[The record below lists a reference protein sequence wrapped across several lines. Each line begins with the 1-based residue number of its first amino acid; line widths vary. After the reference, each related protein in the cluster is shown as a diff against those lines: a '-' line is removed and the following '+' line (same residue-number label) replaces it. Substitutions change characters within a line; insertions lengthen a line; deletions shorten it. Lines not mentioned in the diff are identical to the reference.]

1 VVNKNKKDRNQ
12 TVAYFS
18 MEIGIDNN
26 LHTYSGGLGV
36 LAGDTLRAAADL
48 NVPLVGLTLIH
59 RQGYLRQ
66 KLSADGWQTEEPDPW
81 EIEQFLQA
89 ESPRIS
95 VIIEGRQVQVRA
107 WRYDVRGIRGFEV
120 PVYFL
125 DTNLPENTEFDRGLT
140 DFLYGGDEHYR
151 LCQEIILGVGGVRM
165 LRALGYEHLK
175 IFHLNEGHSAL
186 LILELLDEEARRNLR
201 EAIADSDKETVRN
214 KCVFTTHTPVPAGHD
229 QFPIDLVKK
238 VLGDRNDFFAL
249 DGVLYEGRIL
259 NMTGLAL
266 NFSRYVNGVARKHG
280 EISRL
285 MYAGYEIES
294 ITNGVH
300 AATWVSEP
308 FRELFD
314 RYMPIWRQDNFSLR
328 YALSIP
334 KMEIWLA
341 HLRAKRKLL
350 AYVREKTGVALDENT
365 LTIGF
370 ARRATAYKRA
380 NLLFSDIDRLRKIS
394 QESGALQI
402 IYAGKAHP
410 RDIPGKELIKQIFQA
425 KMKLAGD
432 IEVIY
437 LENYDL
443 HLGALMTAGVDLW
456 LNTPQ
461 PPLEA
466 SGTSGMKACL
476 NGVPNLSVLDGWW
489 VEGHLEGL
497 TGWAI
502 EENTSNQKDEVKPGE
517 AEVIYEK
524 LETKIIPIYY
534 KRKSQF
540 IDIMAHCIA
549 INGSFFNT
557 QRMMQEYV
565 LNAYFTD

>member
-1 VVNKNKKDRNQ
+1 
-12 TVAYFS
+12 

-95 VIIEGRQVQVRA
+95 VIIEGRQVQVKA

-125 DTNLPENTEFDRGLT
+125 DTNLPENTEFDRSLT

-229 QFPIDLVKK
+229 QFPIDLVKR

-350 AYVREKTGVALDENT
+350 AYVREKTGVDLDENT

>member
-1 VVNKNKKDRNQ
+1 
-12 TVAYFS
+12 
-18 MEIGIDNN
+18 MEIGIDNS

-48 NVPLVGLTLIH
+48 NVPLLGLTLIH

-125 DTNLPENTEFDRGLT
+125 DTNLPENTEFDRSLT

-238 VLGDRNDFFAL
+238 VMGDRNDFFAL

-350 AYVREKTGVALDENT
+350 AYVREKTGVDLDENT

-502 EENTSNQKDEVKPGE
+502 EENRSNQKDQVKPGE

-524 LETKIIPIYY
+524 LETKIIPLYY

>member
-1 VVNKNKKDRNQ
+1 MDRNKKDRNQ

-89 ESPRIS
+89 ESPIIS

-125 DTNLPENTEFDRGLT
+125 DTNLPDNTEFDRSLT

-165 LRALGYEHLK
+165 LRALGYENLK

-229 QFPIDLVKK
+229 QFPIDLVKR

-308 FRELFD
+308 FQELFD

-350 AYVREKTGVALDENT
+350 AYVREKTGVDLDENT

>member
-1 VVNKNKKDRNQ
+1 VNKNKKDRNQ

>member
-1 VVNKNKKDRNQ
+1 MNRNKKDRNQ

-125 DTNLPENTEFDRGLT
+125 DTNLPENTEFDRSLT

-165 LRALGYEHLK
+165 LRALGYENLK

-201 EAIADSDKETVRN
+201 ETIADSDKETVRN

-229 QFPIDLVKK
+229 QFPIDLVKR

-350 AYVREKTGVALDENT
+350 AYVREKTGVDLDENT

>member
-1 VVNKNKKDRNQ
+1 MNKNKKDRNQ

-125 DTNLPENTEFDRGLT
+125 DTNLPENTEFDRSLT

-201 EAIADSDKETVRN
+201 ETIADSDKETVRN

-229 QFPIDLVKK
+229 QFPIDLVKR

>member
-1 VVNKNKKDRNQ
+1 MNKNKKDRNQ

-125 DTNLPENTEFDRGLT
+125 DTNLPENTEFDRSLT

-165 LRALGYEHLK
+165 LRALGYENLK

-201 EAIADSDKETVRN
+201 ETIADSDKETVRN

-229 QFPIDLVKK
+229 QFPIDLVKR

-524 LETKIIPIYY
+524 LETKIIPLYY

>member
-1 VVNKNKKDRNQ
+1 VNRNKKDRNQ

-18 MEIGIDNN
+18 MEIGIDNS

-48 NVPLVGLTLIH
+48 NVPLLGLTLIH

-125 DTNLPENTEFDRGLT
+125 DTNLPENTEFDRSLT

-238 VLGDRNDFFAL
+238 VMGDRNDFFAL

-350 AYVREKTGVALDENT
+350 AYVREKTGVDLDENT

-380 NLLFSDIDRLRKIS
+380 NLLFSDIERLRKIS

-425 KMKLAGD
+425 KVKLAGD

-502 EENTSNQKDEVKPGE
+502 EENRSNQKDQVKPGE

-524 LETKIIPIYY
+524 LETKIIPLYY

>member
-1 VVNKNKKDRNQ
+1 VDRNKKDRNQ

-48 NVPLVGLTLIH
+48 SVPLLGLTLIH

-229 QFPIDLVKK
+229 QFPIDLVKR

-350 AYVREKTGVALDENT
+350 AYVREKTGVDLDENT

-380 NLLFSDIDRLRKIS
+380 NLLFSDIDRLRKIG

>member
-1 VVNKNKKDRNQ
+1 MNKNKKDRNQ

-249 DGVLYEGRIL
+249 AGVLYEGRIL

-350 AYVREKTGVALDENT
+350 AYVREKTGVDLDENT

>member
-1 VVNKNKKDRNQ
+1 VNRNKKDRNQ

-125 DTNLPENTEFDRGLT
+125 DTNLPENTEFDRSLT

-229 QFPIDLVKK
+229 QFPIDLVKR

>member
-1 VVNKNKKDRNQ
+1 MNRNKKDRNQ

-229 QFPIDLVKK
+229 QFPIDLVKR

-350 AYVREKTGVALDENT
+350 AYVREKTGVDLDENT

>member
-1 VVNKNKKDRNQ
+1 MDRNKKDRNQ

-48 NVPLVGLTLIH
+48 SVPLLGLTLIH

-229 QFPIDLVKK
+229 QFPIDLVKR

-350 AYVREKTGVALDENT
+350 AYVREKTGVDLDENT

-380 NLLFSDIDRLRKIS
+380 NLLFSDIDRLRKIG

>member
-1 VVNKNKKDRNQ
+1 MNRNKKDRNQ

-125 DTNLPENTEFDRGLT
+125 DTNLPENTEFDRSLT

-165 LRALGYEHLK
+165 LRALGYENLK

-229 QFPIDLVKK
+229 QFPIDLVKR

>member
-1 VVNKNKKDRNQ
+1 MNRNKKDRNQ

-125 DTNLPENTEFDRGLT
+125 DTNLPENTEFDRSLT

-229 QFPIDLVKK
+229 QFPIDLVKR

>member
-1 VVNKNKKDRNQ
+1 
-12 TVAYFS
+12 
-18 MEIGIDNN
+18 MEIGIDNS

-48 NVPLVGLTLIH
+48 NVPLLGLTLIH

-125 DTNLPENTEFDRGLT
+125 DTNLPENTEFDRSLT

-350 AYVREKTGVALDENT
+350 AYVREKTGVDLDENT

-502 EENTSNQKDEVKPGE
+502 EENRSNQKDQVKPGE

-524 LETKIIPIYY
+524 LETKIIPLYY

>member
-1 VVNKNKKDRNQ
+1 VNKNKKDRNQ

-125 DTNLPENTEFDRGLT
+125 DTNLPENTEFDRSLT

-229 QFPIDLVKK
+229 QFPIDLVKR

>member
-1 VVNKNKKDRNQ
+1 VNRNKKDRNQ

-175 IFHLNEGHSAL
+175 IFHLNEGHSSL
-186 LILELLDEEARRNLR
+186 LILELLDEEARRNAR

-285 MYAGYEIES
+285 MYAGYEIDS

-300 AATWVSEP
+300 AATWASEP

-334 KMEIWLA
+334 KREIWLA

-350 AYVREKTGVALDENT
+350 AYVREKTGINLDENT

-394 QESGALQI
+394 QESGSLQI

-502 EENTSNQKDEVKPGE
+502 EENRSNQKDQVKPGE

>member
-1 VVNKNKKDRNQ
+1 MNRNKKDRNP

-18 MEIGIDNN
+18 MEIGINN
-26 LHTYSGGLGV
+26 SMHTYSGGLGL
-36 LAGDTLRAAADL
+36 LAGYSLRAAADL

-81 EIEQFLQA
+81 EIEKVLQE

-95 VIIEGRQVQVRA
+95 VTVEGRQVQVRA
-107 WRYDVRGIRGFEV
+107 WSYKVRGIRGFEV

-125 DTNLPENTEFDRGLT
+125 DTSLPENTEFDRGLT

-151 LCQEIILGVGGVRM
+151 LCQEIVLGVGGVRM
-165 LRALGYEHLK
+165 LRALGYDHLK

-186 LILELLDEEARRNLR
+186 LILELLDEEARRNFR
-201 EAIADSDKETVRN
+201 KAIADSDKETIRN

-285 MYAGYEIES
+285 MYSGYEIES

-300 AATWVSEP
+300 AATWVSGP
-308 FRELFD
+308 FQELFD
-314 RYMPIWRQDNFSLR
+314 HYMPMWRQDNFSLR

-334 KMEIWLA
+334 KTEIWLS

-350 AYVREKTGVALDENT
+350 AYIREKTGTNLDENV

-380 NLLFSDIDRLRKIS
+380 NLLFSDIDRLRKIRR
-394 QESGALQI
+394 ESGALQI

-410 RDIPGKELIKQIFQA
+410 RDNPGKGLIKQIFQA
-425 KMKLAGD
+425 RMDLAGAID
-432 IEVIY
+432 VIY
-437 LENYDL
+437 LENYDMQ
-443 HLGALMTAGVDLW
+443 LGALMTAGVDLW

-476 NGVPNLSVLDGWW
+476 NGVPSLSVLDGWW

-502 EENTSNQKDEVKPGE
+502 EENRSNQKGQIKAGE
-517 AEVIYEK
+517 ADVIYDK
-524 LETKIIPIYY
+524 LETRIIPIYY

-557 QRMMQEYV
+557 QRMIQEYV
-565 LNAYFTD
+565 LNAYFSD

>member
-1 VVNKNKKDRNQ
+1 
-12 TVAYFS
+12 

-125 DTNLPENTEFDRGLT
+125 DTNLPENTEFDRSLT

-229 QFPIDLVKK
+229 QFPIDLVKR

>member
-1 VVNKNKKDRNQ
+1 MDRNKKDRNQ

-125 DTNLPENTEFDRGLT
+125 DTNLPENTEFDRSLT

-229 QFPIDLVKK
+229 QFPIDQVKK

-350 AYVREKTGVALDENT
+350 AYVREKTGVDLDENT

>member
-1 VVNKNKKDRNQ
+1 MNRNKKDRNQ

-18 MEIGIDNN
+18 MEIGIDNS

-107 WRYDVRGIRGFEV
+107 WRYDVRGIRGFDV

-229 QFPIDLVKK
+229 QFPIDLVKR

-350 AYVREKTGVALDENT
+350 AYVREKTGVDLDENT

>member
-1 VVNKNKKDRNQ
+1 VNRNKKDRNP

-18 MEIGIDNN
+18 MEIGINN
-26 LHTYSGGLGV
+26 SMHTYSGGLGL
-36 LAGDTLRAAADL
+36 LAGDSLRAAADL

-81 EIEQFLQA
+81 EIEKVLQE

-95 VIIEGRQVQVRA
+95 VTVEGRQVQVRA
-107 WRYDVRGIRGFEV
+107 WSYKVRGIRGFEV

-125 DTNLPENTEFDRGLT
+125 DTSLPENTEFDRGLT

-151 LCQEIILGVGGVRM
+151 LCQEIVLGVGGVRM
-165 LRALGYEHLK
+165 LRALGYDHLK

-186 LILELLDEEARRNLR
+186 LILELLDEEARRNFR
-201 EAIADSDKETVRN
+201 KAIADSDKETIRN

-285 MYAGYEIES
+285 MYSGYEIES

-300 AATWVSEP
+300 AATWVSGP
-308 FRELFD
+308 FQELFD
-314 RYMPIWRQDNFSLR
+314 HYMPMWRQDNFSLR

-334 KMEIWLA
+334 KTEIWLS

-350 AYVREKTGVALDENT
+350 AYIREKTGTNLDENV

-380 NLLFSDIDRLRKIS
+380 NLLFSDIDRLRKIRR
-394 QESGALQI
+394 ESGALQI

-410 RDIPGKELIKQIFQA
+410 RDNPGKGLIKQIFQA
-425 KMKLAGD
+425 RMDLAGAID
-432 IEVIY
+432 VIY
-437 LENYDL
+437 LENYDMQ
-443 HLGALMTAGVDLW
+443 LGALMTAGVDLW

-476 NGVPNLSVLDGWW
+476 NGVPSLSVLDGWW

-502 EENTSNQKDEVKPGE
+502 EENRSNQKGQIKAGE
-517 AEVIYEK
+517 ADVIYDK
-524 LETKIIPIYY
+524 LETRIIPIYY

-557 QRMMQEYV
+557 QRMIQEYV
-565 LNAYFTD
+565 LNAYFSD

>member
-1 VVNKNKKDRNQ
+1 MNRNKKDRNQ

-95 VIIEGRQVQVRA
+95 VIIEGRQVQVKA

-229 QFPIDLVKK
+229 QFPIDLVKR

>member
-1 VVNKNKKDRNQ
+1 MNRNKKDRNQ

-18 MEIGIDNN
+18 MEIGIDNS

-125 DTNLPENTEFDRGLT
+125 DTNLPENTEFDRSLT

-229 QFPIDLVKK
+229 QFPIDLVKR

-350 AYVREKTGVALDENT
+350 AYVREKTGVDLDENT

-456 LNTPQ
+456 LNTPSLLWKLREQ
-461 PPLEA
+461 
-466 SGTSGMKACL
+466 
-476 NGVPNLSVLDGWW
+476 
-489 VEGHLEGL
+489 VE
-497 TGWAI
+497 
-502 EENTSNQKDEVKPGE
+502 
-517 AEVIYEK
+517 
-524 LETKIIPIYY
+524 
-534 KRKSQF
+534 
-540 IDIMAHCIA
+540 
-549 INGSFFNT
+549 
-557 QRMMQEYV
+557 
-565 LNAYFTD
+565 

>member
-186 LILELLDEEARRNLR
+186 LILELLDEEARRNQQ
-201 EAIADSDKETVRN
+201 
-214 KCVFTTHTPVPAGHD
+214 G
-229 QFPIDLVKK
+229 
-238 VLGDRNDFFAL
+238 
-249 DGVLYEGRIL
+249 
-259 NMTGLAL
+259 
-266 NFSRYVNGVARKHG
+266 
-280 EISRL
+280 
-285 MYAGYEIES
+285 
-294 ITNGVH
+294 
-300 AATWVSEP
+300 
-308 FRELFD
+308 
-314 RYMPIWRQDNFSLR
+314 
-328 YALSIP
+328 
-334 KMEIWLA
+334 
-341 HLRAKRKLL
+341 
-350 AYVREKTGVALDENT
+350 
-365 LTIGF
+365 
-370 ARRATAYKRA
+370 
-380 NLLFSDIDRLRKIS
+380 
-394 QESGALQI
+394 
-402 IYAGKAHP
+402 
-410 RDIPGKELIKQIFQA
+410 
-425 KMKLAGD
+425 
-432 IEVIY
+432 
-437 LENYDL
+437 
-443 HLGALMTAGVDLW
+443 
-456 LNTPQ
+456 
-461 PPLEA
+461 
-466 SGTSGMKACL
+466 
-476 NGVPNLSVLDGWW
+476 
-489 VEGHLEGL
+489 
-497 TGWAI
+497 
-502 EENTSNQKDEVKPGE
+502 
-517 AEVIYEK
+517 
-524 LETKIIPIYY
+524 
-534 KRKSQF
+534 
-540 IDIMAHCIA
+540 
-549 INGSFFNT
+549 
-557 QRMMQEYV
+557 
-565 LNAYFTD
+565 

>member
-1 VVNKNKKDRNQ
+1 
-12 TVAYFS
+12 

-125 DTNLPENTEFDRGLT
+125 DTNLPENTEFDRSLT

-229 QFPIDLVKK
+229 QFPIDLVKR

-350 AYVREKTGVALDENT
+350 AYVREKTGVDLDENT

>member
-1 VVNKNKKDRNQ
+1 VNRNKKDRNQ

-18 MEIGIDNN
+18 MEIGIDNS

-48 NVPLVGLTLIH
+48 NVPLLGLTLIH

-125 DTNLPENTEFDRGLT
+125 DTNLPENTEFDRSLT

-165 LRALGYEHLK
+165 LRALGYENLK

-238 VLGDRNDFFAL
+238 VMGDRNDFFAL

-350 AYVREKTGVALDENT
+350 AYVREKTGVDLDENT

-432 IEVIY
+432 MEVIY

-502 EENTSNQKDEVKPGE
+502 EENRSNQKDQVKPGE

-524 LETKIIPIYY
+524 LETKIIPLYY

>member
-1 VVNKNKKDRNQ
+1 
-12 TVAYFS
+12 

-125 DTNLPENTEFDRGLT
+125 DTNLPENTEFDRSLT

-165 LRALGYEHLK
+165 LRALGYENLK

-201 EAIADSDKETVRN
+201 ETIADSDKETVRN

-229 QFPIDLVKK
+229 QFPIDLVKR

>member
-1 VVNKNKKDRNQ
+1 VNRNKKDRNP

-18 MEIGIDNN
+18 MEIGINN
-26 LHTYSGGLGV
+26 SMHTYSGGLGL
-36 LAGDTLRAAADL
+36 LAGDSLRAAADL

-81 EIEQFLQA
+81 EIEKVLQE

-95 VIIEGRQVQVRA
+95 VTVEGRQVQVRA
-107 WRYDVRGIRGFEV
+107 WSYKVRGIRGFEV

-125 DTNLPENTEFDRGLT
+125 DTSLPENTEFDRGLT

-151 LCQEIILGVGGVRM
+151 LCQEIVLGVGGVRM
-165 LRALGYEHLK
+165 LRALGYDHLK

-186 LILELLDEEARRNLR
+186 LILELLDEEARRNFR
-201 EAIADSDKETVRN
+201 KAIADSDKETIRN

-350 AYVREKTGVALDENT
+350 AYVREKTGVDLDENT

-380 NLLFSDIDRLRKIS
+380 NLLFSDIDRLRKIRR
-394 QESGALQI
+394 ESGALQI

-410 RDIPGKELIKQIFQA
+410 RDNPGKGLIKQIFQA
-425 KMKLAGD
+425 RMDLAGAID
-432 IEVIY
+432 VIY
-437 LENYDL
+437 LENYDMQ
-443 HLGALMTAGVDLW
+443 LGALMTAGVDLW

-476 NGVPNLSVLDGWW
+476 NGVPSLSVLDGWW

-502 EENTSNQKDEVKPGE
+502 EENRSNQKGQIKAGE
-517 AEVIYEK
+517 ADVIYDK
-524 LETKIIPIYY
+524 LETRIIPIYY

-557 QRMMQEYV
+557 QRMIQEYV
-565 LNAYFTD
+565 LNAYFSD

>member
-1 VVNKNKKDRNQ
+1 VNRNKKDRNQ

-95 VIIEGRQVQVRA
+95 VIIEGRQVQVKA

-125 DTNLPENTEFDRGLT
+125 DTNLPENTEFDRSLT

-229 QFPIDLVKK
+229 QFPIDLVKR

-350 AYVREKTGVALDENT
+350 AYVREKTGVDLDENT

>member
-1 VVNKNKKDRNQ
+1 
-12 TVAYFS
+12 
-18 MEIGIDNN
+18 MEIGINN
-26 LHTYSGGLGV
+26 SMHTYSGGLGL
-36 LAGDTLRAAADL
+36 LAGDSLRAAADL

-81 EIEQFLQA
+81 EIEKVLQE

-95 VIIEGRQVQVRA
+95 VTVEGRQVQVRA
-107 WRYDVRGIRGFEV
+107 WSYKVRGIRGFEV

-125 DTNLPENTEFDRGLT
+125 DTSLPENTEFDRGLT

-151 LCQEIILGVGGVRM
+151 LCQEIVLGVGGVRM
-165 LRALGYEHLK
+165 LRALGYDHLK

-186 LILELLDEEARRNLR
+186 LILELLDEEARRNFR
-201 EAIADSDKETVRN
+201 KAIADSDKETIRN

-285 MYAGYEIES
+285 MYSGYEIES

-300 AATWVSEP
+300 AATWVSGP
-308 FRELFD
+308 FQELFD
-314 RYMPIWRQDNFSLR
+314 HYMPMWRQDNFSLR

-334 KMEIWLA
+334 KTEIWLS

-350 AYVREKTGVALDENT
+350 AYIREKTGTNLDENV

-380 NLLFSDIDRLRKIS
+380 NLLFSDIDRLRKIRR
-394 QESGALQI
+394 ESGALQI

-410 RDIPGKELIKQIFQA
+410 RDNPGKGLIKQIFQA
-425 KMKLAGD
+425 RMDLAGAID
-432 IEVIY
+432 VIY
-437 LENYDL
+437 LENYDMQ
-443 HLGALMTAGVDLW
+443 LGALMTAGVDLW

-476 NGVPNLSVLDGWW
+476 NGVPSLSVLDGWW

-502 EENTSNQKDEVKPGE
+502 EENRSNQKGQIKAGE
-517 AEVIYEK
+517 ADVIYDK
-524 LETKIIPIYY
+524 LETRIIPIYY

-557 QRMMQEYV
+557 QRMIQEYV
-565 LNAYFTD
+565 LNAYFSD

>member
-1 VVNKNKKDRNQ
+1 MNKNKKDRNQ

-125 DTNLPENTEFDRGLT
+125 DTNLPENTEFDRSLT

-165 LRALGYEHLK
+165 LRALGYENLK

-201 EAIADSDKETVRN
+201 ETIADSDKETVRN

-229 QFPIDLVKK
+229 QFPIDLVKR

-350 AYVREKTGVALDENT
+350 AYVREKTGVDLDENT

>member
-1 VVNKNKKDRNQ
+1 
-12 TVAYFS
+12 
-18 MEIGIDNN
+18 MEIGIDNS

-48 NVPLVGLTLIH
+48 NVPLLGLTLIH

-125 DTNLPENTEFDRGLT
+125 DTNLPENTEFDRSLT

-238 VLGDRNDFFAL
+238 VMGDRNDFFAL

-350 AYVREKTGVALDENT
+350 AYVREKTGVDLDENT

-380 NLLFSDIDRLRKIS
+380 NLLFSDIERLRKIS

-432 IEVIY
+432 MEVIY

-502 EENTSNQKDEVKPGE
+502 EENRSNQKDQVKPGE

-524 LETKIIPIYY
+524 LETKIIPLYY

>member
-1 VVNKNKKDRNQ
+1 VNKNKKDRNQ

-125 DTNLPENTEFDRGLT
+125 DTNLPENTEFDRSLT

-229 QFPIDLVKK
+229 QFPIDLVKR

-350 AYVREKTGVALDENT
+350 AYVREKTGVDLDENT

>member
-1 VVNKNKKDRNQ
+1 MDRNKKDRNQ

-125 DTNLPENTEFDRGLT
+125 DTNLPENTEFDRSLT

-229 QFPIDLVKK
+229 QFPIDQVKK

>member
-1 VVNKNKKDRNQ
+1 MNRNKKDRNQ

-125 DTNLPENTEFDRGLT
+125 DTNLPENTEFDRSLT

-165 LRALGYEHLK
+165 LRALGYENLK

-201 EAIADSDKETVRN
+201 ETIADSDKETVRN

-229 QFPIDLVKK
+229 QFPIDLVKR

>member
-1 VVNKNKKDRNQ
+1 MNRNKKDRNQ

-18 MEIGIDNN
+18 MEIGIDNS

-48 NVPLVGLTLIH
+48 NVPLLGLTLIH

-95 VIIEGRQVQVRA
+95 VIIEGRQVQVKA

-125 DTNLPENTEFDRGLT
+125 DTNLPENTEFDRSLT

-238 VLGDRNDFFAL
+238 VMGDRNDFFAL
-249 DGVLYEGRIL
+249 AGVLYEGRIL

-266 NFSRYVNGVARKHG
+266 NFGRYVNGVARKHG

-350 AYVREKTGVALDENT
+350 AYVREKTGVDLDENT

-502 EENTSNQKDEVKPGE
+502 EENRSNQKDQVKPGE

-524 LETKIIPIYY
+524 LETKIIPLYY

>member
-1 VVNKNKKDRNQ
+1 MNKNKKDRNQ

-125 DTNLPENTEFDRGLT
+125 DTNLPENTEFDRSLT

-165 LRALGYEHLK
+165 LRALGYENLK

-201 EAIADSDKETVRN
+201 ETIADSDKETVRN

-229 QFPIDLVKK
+229 QFPIDLVKR